1 MKKLKAILNDSKV
14 QHCFFWYVLWLPAL
28 VGLSLWLLW
37 GAGFRVNVSDSM
49 PIGIYR
55 LSAAQPKHGDVV
67 AYCLQGESAEMAW
80 QRDYVTG
87 GSCPSGVC
95 PLLKTASGLP
105 GDTLSQSS
113 DGLLIN
119 GLLQPQSAVLA
130 VDSQGRGMAGA
141 LLPSV
146 VPEGMA
152 VLLSDHP
159 GGFDSRYFGL
169 VPLSDLRRYTPVF
182 TF

>member
-1 MKKLKAILNDSKV
+1 MKRFKAILHDPKV
-14 QHCFFWYVLWLPAL
+14 QRWLFWYVLWLPTLAGLAL
-28 VGLSLWLLW
+28 WFLWDAGL
-37 GAGFRVNVSDSM
+37 RVNVSESM
-49 PIGIYR
+49 PMGIYR
-55 LSAAQPKHGDVV
+55 ISSAQPKHGDTVS
-67 AYCLQGESAEMAW
+67 YCLQGEAAVLAR
-80 QRDYVTG
+80 QRGYVKA
-87 GSCPSGVC
+87 GSCLSGVC
-95 PLLKTASGLP
+95 PLLKTAAGLP
-105 GDTLSQSS
+105 GDTIEQSS
-113 DGLLIN
+113 DGLFIN

-141 LLPSV
+141 LLPPV